1 VYQLPGRRDR
11 IVRPPPKKVYDH
23 WRDDRGA
30 HIGDGCRVEQVGVA
44 KQFGALS
51 SRLGVRGVVT
61 GRARGSNGNRLHVR
75 FDRETKPVLIRP
87 HLLRVVPVTTEIII
101 KQLGDLRPAGDDH
114 D

>member
-1 VYQLPGRRDR
+1 MLGLPGHRGDP
-11 IVRPPPKKVYDH
+11 VVSPPKVYDH
-23 WRDDRGA
+23 WRDDRGT

-51 SRLGVRGVVT
+51 SRLGMRGVVT